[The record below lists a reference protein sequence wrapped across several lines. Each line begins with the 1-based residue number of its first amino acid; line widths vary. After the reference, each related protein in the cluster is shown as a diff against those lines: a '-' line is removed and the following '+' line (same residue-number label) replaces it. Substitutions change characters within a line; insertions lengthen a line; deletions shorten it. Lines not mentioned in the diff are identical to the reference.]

1 MSYRTWSVDGFGV
14 NVNKIIARLDL
25 EGLSKLRSFTYS
37 YLKANEEWIFDDYP
51 EIKEYFNTPAKTE
64 SYLDD
69 MINAF
74 ENYENPDNGFVGL
87 YAFTANLFT
96 WLWNL
101 KGHNACVETVMD
113 EFNSEDIYWLLGM
126 CYPWGDNE
134 FKTEDECR
142 QAIIDT
148 FEGLVSTDDIDFET
162 IENGG

>member
-1 MSYRTWSVDGFGV
+1 MSYRTWSVDGIGV
-14 NVNKIIARLDL
+14 NVSGIIAGLDP
-25 EGLSKLRSFTYS
+25 EGFSKLRIFAYTYI
-37 YLKANEEWIFDDYP
+37 KAEKEWIFDEYP
-51 EIKEYFNTPAKTE
+51 EIKEYFNTHTKMD

-74 ENYENPDNGFVGL
+74 ENYEHPDNGFVGL
-87 YAFTANLFT
+87 SAFIANLFT

-101 KGHNACVETVMD
+101 KEHHTCVEIVKD
-113 EFNSEDIYWLLGM
+113 EFHSEDIYWLLSM

-148 FEGLVSTDDIDFET
+148 FEGLVSNDNIDFAS
-162 IENGG
+162 IQNGG